1 MFAARPYLVVVCFDC
16 LARVALPLTVAF
28 FGVGKEWSGGA
39 GFGLRLCGFLLFM
52 FAPLNHI
59 MFLFTSFVS
68 FRATQ
73 PNISLALLRCRPLV

>member
-39 GFGLRLCGFLLFM
+39 GFGWRLCGFLLFM

-68 FRATQ
+68 FEHATQ
-73 PNISLALLRCRPLV
+73 QKH